1 MTAAKTRTRRQVLKA
16 AGGAALVAGLA
27 PSIVIPGRAAASRPT
42 LKILQWKHFV
52 PAFDEW
58 FNKVYVVEWGRR
70 NDVDVVVDNVGMT
83 SLVGRA
89 TAEISAQRGHD
100 LCMFL
105 SPPSSFEE
113 HVVDLRDVYEECE
126 SRYGKPIEL
135 GVRSSYNPKT
145 GKYYGF
151 SDSYVPDPI
160 NYRADLWG
168 EVGHYPNSWDDV
180 RAGARKIK
188 QDFGVPAGFG
198 LAPELDTNM
207 GLRSIMAAFGAS
219 VQDAEGRPVLKSPET
234 LEALKF
240 VKALYQE
247 SMTDEVF
254 TWDASSNNRQ
264 MLAGRGSITL
274 NAISITRTGETQRIP
289 VADRIAL
296 ARAPEGPVRR
306 IGLQHLLDVYVI
318 WEFAENIEIAKQFL
332 IDYVGES
339 RSAFLSSQFYN
350 FPCFPETVPD
360 IGALIARDPQAT
372 PADKY
377 NVFVDVSDW
386 MTNLGFPGYAN
397 AAEDELFGTWAIS
410 NLFAEVARGRATPEE
425 ALDRT
430 DLQVRAVFD
439 KWREKGIV

>member
-1 MTAAKTRTRRQVLKA
+1 MTDARTRSRRQVLKA
-16 AGGAALVAGLA
+16 AGRAALVAGLA
-27 PSIVIPGRAAASRPT
+27 PAVVIPGRSAARRPT
-42 LKILQWKHFV
+42 LRILQWKHFV

-58 FNKVYVVEWGRR
+58 FNEVYVVDWGRR
-70 NDVDVVVDNVGMT
+70 NDVEVVVDNVGMT

-89 TAEISAQRGHD
+89 AAQVSARRGHD

-113 HVVDLRDVYEECE
+113 HVVDLRDVYQECE
-126 SRYGKPIEL
+126 RRYGKPIEL
-135 GVRSSYNPKT
+135 GLRSSYNPKT

-168 EVGHYPNSWDDV
+168 EVGLHPDDWDAV

-188 QDFGVPAGFG
+188 QAFGIPAGFG

-207 GLRSIMAAFGAS
+207 ALRSVMAAFGAS
-219 VQDAEGRPVLKSPET
+219 VQDAEGRPILKSPET

-247 SMTDEVF
+247 AMTDEVF

-296 ARAPEGPVRR
+296 APAPAGPVRR

-318 WEFAENIEIAKQFL
+318 WDFAENVELAKRFL

-360 IGALIARDPQAT
+360 IGELIARDPQAR
-372 PADKY
+372 PANKY
-377 NVFVDVSDW
+377 NVFADVSDW
-386 MTNLGFPGYAN
+386 VTNLGYPGYAN
-397 AAEDELFGTWAIS
+397 AAEDELFGTWVIS
-410 NLFAEVARGRATPEE
+410 DLFAEVAQGRASPEE
-425 ALDRT
+425 ALDRA
-430 DLQVRAVFD
+430 DIQVQAVFA